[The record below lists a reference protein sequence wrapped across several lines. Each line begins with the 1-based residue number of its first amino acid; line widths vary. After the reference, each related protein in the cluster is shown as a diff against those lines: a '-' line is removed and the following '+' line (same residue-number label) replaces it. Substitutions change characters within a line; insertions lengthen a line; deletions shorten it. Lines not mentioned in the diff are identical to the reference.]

1 MKVKIKK
8 EGKTKQYKLINS
20 WSDVTLEN
28 WLKLV
33 EAETGSKTNEA
44 LETITALSCLPS

>member
-8 EGKTKQYKLINS
+8 EGKTKQYNVISK

-33 EAETGSKTNEA
+33 DP
-44 LETITALSCLPS
+44 LPL

>member
-8 EGKTKQYKLINS
+8 DGKKKTYNTIES

-28 WLKLV
+28 WQ
-33 EAETGSKTNEA
+33 A
-44 LETITALSCLPS
+44 LMDVHKGNK